1 MRDSGIQNVRFRDS
15 LHRPSYAVGR
25 SDRRVQSVEVAPV
38 PDTVSLSSRFCIGSN
53 FMREIPSSMGL
64 TNELLARIT
73 ASPVGRIE
81 RVRGLGYVGG
91 STLQPALLTV

>member
-1 MRDSGIQNVRFRDS
+1 
-15 LHRPSYAVGR
+15 
-25 SDRRVQSVEVAPV
+25 
-38 PDTVSLSSRFCIGSN
+38 
-53 FMREIPSSMGL
+53 MREIPSSMGL